1 MKQPATCFFLGANTS
16 QGFVGYMSES
26 YSPADGWRVY
36 IIKSGPGSGKST
48 FMRRLWEEVTAIDEV
63 ESEFLYCSSDPHS
76 LDGVRFPTLK
86 IAVFDGT
93 APHVLEPRYWGACE
107 TVVDIGGCANNALLF
122 QNAAAICEATDA
134 CAERHARCRG
144 YLSTAAALLED
155 SRRTAARC
163 INEEKVRR
171 TARRLCDQECPTAHR
186 SGREER
192 RFLSA
197 ITPEGPMVLYSTL
210 QALCPRLYVIE
221 DEYGAAGQVLLQE
234 LRDRALERG
243 AHLITCACPLDP
255 TEKIEHILLPEEG
268 VGFTLSN
275 PWHKADFP
283 VYRRIHAAR
292 FTMEEALAQK
302 RQRLAFN
309 RRAAR
314 ELLNE
319 AVTCAAEA
327 KSIHDD
333 MERFT
338 VQAMDFEAVDR
349 LREKVAIEITKSIKN
364 RLQKCVED
372 GTL

>member
-1 MKQPATCFFLGANTS
+1 MSQPEACFFLGANTPH
-16 QGFVGYMSES
+16 GFVGYMPES
-26 YSPADGWRVY
+26 YCPEEGWRVY

-48 FMRRLWEEVTAIDEV
+48 FMRKVWEAVVAADEHT
-63 ESEFLYCSSDPHS
+63 ESEFLFCSSDPHS

-107 TVVDIGGCANNALLF
+107 TVVDIGGCADNAQLF
-122 QNAAAICEATDA
+122 QNAEAIRNATDT

-144 YLSTAAALLED
+144 YLATAAALLED
-155 SRRTAARC
+155 SRRIAARC
-163 INEEKVRR
+163 TDEEKVRR
-171 TARRLCDQECPTAHR
+171 TARRLCEKECPVNHR
-186 SGREER
+186 AGQEEH

-197 ITPEGPMVLYSTL
+197 ITPEGPMVMYSTL
-210 QALCPRLYVIE
+210 QALCPRIYVIE
-221 DEYGAAGQVLLQE
+221 DEYGAAGTILLRE

-255 TEKIEHILLPEEG
+255 AEKIEHILFPEYG

-283 VYRRIHAAR
+283 VYRRIHSSR
-292 FTMEEALAQK
+292 FTLEEALSQK

-314 ELLNE
+314 ELLGE

-327 KSIHDD
+327 KEIHDE

-338 VQAMDFEAVDR
+338 VQAMDFQAVDR
-349 LREKVAIEITKSIKN
+349 LRAAVTADILKSIKDRSEN
-364 RLQKCVED
+364 TAE
-372 GTL
+372 

>member
-1 MKQPATCFFLGANTS
+1 MYMRQPAACFFLGANTP
-16 QGFVGYMSES
+16 QGFVGYMPES
-26 YSPADGWRVY
+26 YRPEEGWRVY

-48 FMRRLWEEVTAIDEV
+48 FMRRIWESVTAETET

-107 TVVDIGGCANNALLF
+107 RVVDIGGCADNEHLF
-122 QNAAAICEATDA
+122 QHAAAVREATDA

-144 YLSTAAALLED
+144 YLATAASLLED
-155 SRRTAARC
+155 SRRIAARC
-163 INEEKVRR
+163 TDEEKVRR
-171 TARRLCDQECPTAHR
+171 TARRLCEKECPVTHR
-186 SGREER
+186 VGQEDR

-197 ITPEGPMVLYSTL
+197 VTPEGAMVWYSTL

-221 DEYGAAGQVLLQE
+221 DEHGAAGTLFLRE

-243 AHLITCACPLDP
+243 ARLITCACPLDP
-255 TEKIEHILLPEEG
+255 TEKIEHILLPEQG

-292 FTMEEALAQK
+292 FTVEEMLAQK

-314 ELLNE
+314 DLLGE
-319 AVTCAAEA
+319 AVSCAAEA
-327 KSIHDD
+327 KAIHDE

-349 LREKVAIEITKSIKN
+349 LRAAVTAEILKSIKN
-364 RLQKCVED
+364 RLQK
-372 GTL
+372 